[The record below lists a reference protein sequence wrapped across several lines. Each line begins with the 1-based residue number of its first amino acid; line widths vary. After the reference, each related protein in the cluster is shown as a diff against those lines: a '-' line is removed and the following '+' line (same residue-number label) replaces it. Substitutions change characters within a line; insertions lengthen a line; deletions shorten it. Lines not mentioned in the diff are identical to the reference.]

1 MAQMKRVVKSKAKKT
16 RTIKTAVKP
25 SITIDPK
32 VGLVYVLG
40 GDLHRRIE
48 LIEILAPTWQKS
60 SLQKSEREC
69 LQFISD
75 NGPVWIFQSKIRLG
89 PFSHSG
95 RLEDS
100 MYSWTRDQVG
110 SIWNLV
116 KAYQLDQLHVHFSQV
131 EEEQVIGGMVGMQM
145 AMYQFKDRFNKKN
158 NEKGVDS
165 CVVKYFL
172 NTDQGNIE
180 VPKQLSTQASSISES
195 VNAARHLVNLPPNFL
210 NPKTFADWVQS
221 EFKNNKSVQVVV
233 WDEKRLQKENMN
245 LHLAVG
251 QGAVHPPCLVHI
263 RYRPSKSKGTKP
275 VAFVGKG
282 VTFDSGGLDIKP
294 SSAMR
299 LMKKD
304 MGGAAAVAGLAMWAH
319 RVNYSKPLDFYLALA
334 ENSVDGKSF
343 RPSDVIT
350 ARNGLQVEIHNTDAE
365 GRLVLADALD
375 VAVTQT
381 KADEPEMVIDV
392 ATLTGAIKVA
402 LGADLAGLFTND
414 DDLAEKLS
422 QAGQAAGD
430 LSWRMPLLSKYNGAS
445 SSNFA
450 DMVNAVDG
458 FGGAITAALFLEKFV
473 KQKSWA
479 HLDIYAWADKAQG
492 ALSSSGGSGQAVQA
506 LIHFLQMRE

>member
-1 MAQMKRVVKSKAKKT
+1 MEEKFIA
-16 RTIKTAVKP
+16 P
-25 SITIDPK
+25 S
-32 VGLVYVLG
+32 
-40 GDLHRRIE
+40 
-48 LIEILAPTWQKS
+48 
-60 SLQKSEREC
+60 
-69 LQFISD
+69 
-75 NGPVWIFQSKIRLG
+75 GP
-89 PFSHSG
+89 
-95 RLEDS
+95 
-100 MYSWTRDQVG
+100 
-110 SIWNLV
+110 
-116 KAYQLDQLHVHFSQV
+116 
-131 EEEQVIGGMVGMQM
+131 
-145 AMYQFKDRFNKKN
+145 
-158 NEKGVDS
+158 
-165 CVVKYFL
+165 
-172 NTDQGNIE
+172 
-180 VPKQLSTQASSISES
+180 
-195 VNAARHLVNLPPNFL
+195 AA
-210 NPKTFADWVQS
+210 
-221 EFKNNKSVQVVV
+221 
-233 WDEKRLQKENMN
+233 
-245 LHLAVG
+245 
-251 QGAVHPPCLVHI
+251 
-263 RYRPSKSKGTKP
+263 KP

-294 SSAMR
+294 SSGMR

-445 SSNFA
+445 SSHFA

-479 HLDIYAWADKAQG
+479 HLDIYAWTEKATGSLQAAGGNAQG
-492 ALSSSGGSGQAVQA
+492 LYC
-506 LIHFLQMRE
+506 LIEFVKNKNS